1 LDYPNTPIFTFH
13 FCYFS
18 LMKRLSK
25 TFSESFWH
33 IILVA
38 SMFEV
43 SSKEDM
49 TGWKWSNFMGTLCA

>member
-1 LDYPNTPIFTFH
+1 
-13 FCYFS
+13 
-18 LMKRLSK
+18 MKRLSK